1 MGVSQARFWRR
12 IYLGTSMSMG
22 IISPLIC
29 WYMIPNFNPITKPL
43 SYFGV
48 AELTAWY
55 WNLSLIIIAF
65 AIYLNAKKSLTHY
78 FKKKVKLKIL
88 NILLSSALISLCLTA
103 IVSMDYLLLH
113 RISAFTFFI
122 SYNLFIF
129 CFGMFRSSKYVRKGM
144 FSMFIGSLM
153 LLSSLLLLPFPSYG
167 IFEIAYFLLLLYWNG
182 HLFYK
187 RIRIENRSATQE
199 VQQVKTNHPTT
210 S

>member
-1 MGVSQARFWRR
+1 
-12 IYLGTSMSMG
+12 
-22 IISPLIC
+22 
-29 WYMIPNFNPITKPL
+29 
-43 SYFGV
+43 
-48 AELTAWY
+48 
-55 WNLSLIIIAF
+55 
-65 AIYLNAKKSLTHY
+65 
-78 FKKKVKLKIL
+78 
-88 NILLSSALISLCLTA
+88 
-103 IVSMDYLLLH
+103 MDYLLLH

-167 IFEIAYFLLLLYWNG
+167 IFEITYFLLLLYWNG

-199 VQQVKTNHPTT
+199 AQQVKQTTLQPHKTAHRLYYQINNSTNKKTIST
-210 S
+210 NRLL